1 LKTVALGALDFPAVV
16 RPGDQ
21 LMWGQAAAE
30 PAALI
35 DALLRQR
42 AAIGAFRIFVG
53 ASWCKSLTSDIADLV
68 HIRSYCGA
76 GLNRKLAQAGVLDIV
91 PCRYSHLPGL
101 IRRGVL
107 KADVLLLQ
115 VSTPDA
121 AGRYSLSMA
130 HDYLPAAI
138 DSARIVIAEVNRR
151 APWTYGE
158 RYLHESEIDIAVET
172 DRELPDP
179 MTADPGPVELAIAKR
194 AAGLIEDGA
203 TLQVGIG
210 TLPAAI
216 LSQLGGHRE
225 LGLHTGALIDE
236 AAALVASGVIT
247 NARKSID
254 AGVSI
259 AGVVMGGRR
268 AQALGATNPS
278 VQFRS
283 IEYTHAADVL
293 ARLDNLVAINSAI
306 EVDLT
311 GQVNAEV
318 GAGTYVGAVGGAL
331 DFLEGANRSR
341 GGLPIIALPSTR
353 IVSRLSGPVST
364 ARSNVGIV
372 ITEHGAVDLR
382 GLSICERIP
391 KMISLA
397 TPEFREQLARDAFA
411 DRGLRP
417 PSELPSPS
425 KPGIFALDAH
435 FSNGDRN
442 A

>member
-1 LKTVALGALDFPAVV
+1 LKTVALGSLDFPDFI

-42 AAIGAFRIFVG
+42 AAIGPFRIFVG
-53 ASWCKSLTSDIADLV
+53 ASWCKSLTSDIADFV

-91 PCRYSHLPGL
+91 PCRYSHLPDL

-115 VSTPDA
+115 VSPPDA

-130 HDYLPAAI
+130 HDYLPAAL
-138 DSARIVIAEVNRR
+138 DSARIVIAEVNRQ

-158 RYLHESEIDIAVET
+158 RYIEESQIDIAVET

-216 LSQLGGHRE
+216 LSQLRGHRD

-236 AAALVASGVIT
+236 AAALVAAGVIT

-254 AGVSI
+254 PGISI

-268 AQALGATNPS
+268 AQELGAANPA

-283 IEYTHAADVL
+283 VEYTHAADVL

-318 GAGTYVGAVGGAL
+318 AGGTYIGAVGGAL
-331 DFLEGANRSR
+331 DFFEGANRSL

-353 IVSRLSGPVST
+353 VVSRLSGPVST
-364 ARSNVGIV
+364 PRCNAGIV
-372 ITEHGAVDLR
+372 VTEHGAVDLR
-382 GLSICERIP
+382 GLSIRERLP

-397 TPEFREQLARDAFA
+397 APEFRERLARDAF
-411 DRGLRP
+411 DIG
-417 PSELPSPS
+417 
-425 KPGIFALDAH
+425 
-435 FSNGDRN
+435 
-442 A
+442 

>member
-1 LKTVALGALDFPAVV
+1 VSLKTLGLGSLDFRDLI

-21 LMWGQAAAE
+21 VMWGQAAAE

-35 DALLRQR
+35 DALVRQR
-42 AAIGAFRIFVG
+42 ADIGAFRIFVG

-76 GLNRKLAQAGVLDIV
+76 GLNRKLANAGVLDIV
-91 PCRYSHLPGL
+91 PCRYSDLPGL
-101 IRRGVL
+101 IRRGAL
-107 KADVLLLQ
+107 KVDVLLVQ
-115 VSTPDA
+115 VSPPDA
-121 AGRYSLSMA
+121 SGRYSLSMA
-130 HDYLPAAI
+130 HDYLPAAL
-138 DSARIVIAEVNRR
+138 DSARVVIAEINHE

-158 RYLHESEIDIAVET
+158 RYIDETEIDIAIET

-179 MTADPGPVELAIAKR
+179 VVSRPSAIELAIAKR
-194 AAGLIEDGA
+194 VAGLIEDGA

-236 AAALVASGVIT
+236 AADLVTAGIIT
-247 NARKSID
+247 NARKNID
-254 AGVSI
+254 AGVSV

-268 AQALGATNPS
+268 AQVLGAANPA

-283 IEYTHAADVL
+283 VEYTHAADVL
-293 ARLDNLVAINSAI
+293 ARLDHFVAINSAI
-306 EVDLT
+306 EIDLT

-318 GAGTYVGAVGGAL
+318 AGATYVGAVGGAP

-341 GGLPIIALPSTR
+341 GGLPIIALPSTVGDGAETKTR

-364 ARSNVGIV
+364 PRSNVGIV

-382 GLSICERIP
+382 GLSVRERIP
-391 KMISLA
+391 EMISLA
-397 TPEFREQLARDAFA
+397 APEFRERLARDAF
-411 DRGLRP
+411 DIG
-417 PSELPSPS
+417 
-425 KPGIFALDAH
+425 
-435 FSNGDRN
+435 
-442 A
+442 

>member
-1 LKTVALGALDFPAVV
+1 MKTLELGSLDFRDFV

-35 DALLRQR
+35 DALVRQR
-42 AAIGAFRIFVG
+42 ADIGAFRIFVG

-68 HIRSYCGA
+68 HIRSYCGT
-76 GLNRKLAQAGVLDIV
+76 GLNRKLAKAGVLDIV
-91 PCRYSHLPGL
+91 PCRYSDLPGL
-101 IRRGVL
+101 IRRGAL
-107 KADVLLLQ
+107 KPDVLLLQ
-115 VSTPDA
+115 LSPPDA
-121 AGRYSLSMA
+121 SGRYSLSMA
-130 HDYLPAAI
+130 HDYLPAAL
-138 DSARIVIAEVNRR
+138 DSARMVIAEVNRK

-158 RYLHESEIDIAVET
+158 RYIDESEIDIAIET
-172 DRELPDP
+172 DRELPAPLDSHP
-179 MTADPGPVELAIAKR
+179 SAIELAIAKR

-236 AAALVASGVIT
+236 AAELVTAGIIT
-247 NARKSID
+247 NARKNID

-268 AQALGATNPS
+268 AQMLGAANPA

-283 IEYTHAADVL
+283 VDYTHAADVL
-293 ARLDNLVAINSAI
+293 ARLDHFVAINSAI
-306 EVDLT
+306 EIDLT

-318 GAGTYVGAVGGAL
+318 AEVTYVGAVGGAP

-341 GGLPIIALPSTR
+341 GGLPIIALTSTVGDGANTKTR

-364 ARSNVGIV
+364 PRSNVGIV

-382 GLSICERIP
+382 GLSIHERIP

-397 TPEFREQLARDAFA
+397 ASEFREQLARDAF
-411 DRGLRP
+411 DLG
-417 PSELPSPS
+417 
-425 KPGIFALDAH
+425 
-435 FSNGDRN
+435 
-442 A
+442 

>member
-1 LKTVALGALDFPAVV
+1 LKTVALGSLDFPDVI

-91 PCRYSHLPGL
+91 PCRYSHLPDL

-107 KADVLLLQ
+107 KPDVLLLQ
-115 VSTPDA
+115 VSPPDA

-130 HDYLPAAI
+130 QDYLPAAL
-138 DSARIVIAEVNRR
+138 DSVRIVIAEINQR

-158 RYLHESEIDIAVET
+158 RYLHESDIDIAIET
-172 DRELPDP
+172 DRELPEP

-194 AAGLIEDGA
+194 AAGLVEDGA

-236 AAALVASGVIT
+236 AAALVAAGVIT

-254 AGVSI
+254 PGISI
-259 AGVVMGGRR
+259 AGVVMGGHR
-268 AQALGATNPS
+268 AQELGAVNPA

-283 IEYTHAADVL
+283 VEYTHAAGVL

-318 GAGTYVGAVGGAL
+318 AGGTYVGAVGGAL

-353 IVSRLSGPVST
+353 IVYRLSGPVST
-364 ARSNVGIV
+364 PRCNAGIV
-372 ITEHGAVDLR
+372 VTEHGAVDLR
-382 GLSICERIP
+382 GLSIRERLP

-397 TPEFREQLARDAFA
+397 APEFREQLARDAF
-411 DRGLRP
+411 DIR
-417 PSELPSPS
+417 
-425 KPGIFALDAH
+425 
-435 FSNGDRN
+435 
-442 A
+442 

>member
-1 LKTVALGALDFPAVV
+1 
-16 RPGDQ
+16 
-21 LMWGQAAAE
+21 MWGQAAAE

-35 DALLRQR
+35 DVLIRQR
-42 AAIGAFRIFVG
+42 ADVGAFSVFVG
-53 ASWCKSLTSDIADLV
+53 ASWCESLTSDIADLV

-76 GLNRKLAQAGVLDIV
+76 GLNRKLAKAGVLDIV
-91 PCRYSHLPGL
+91 PCRYSDLPSL
-101 IRRGVL
+101 IRRGKL

-115 VSTPDA
+115 VSPPDA
-121 AGRYSLSMA
+121 SGRYSLSMA
-130 HDYLPAAI
+130 HDYLPAAL
-138 DSARIVIAEVNRR
+138 DSARIVIAEVNHE

-158 RYLHESEIDIAVET
+158 RYIDESQIDIAIET
-172 DRELPDP
+172 DRQLPDP
-179 MTADPGPVELAIAKR
+179 TASGPSAVELAIAKR

-236 AAALVASGVIT
+236 AAALVAAGVIT

-254 AGVSI
+254 AGVSV

-268 AQALGATNPS
+268 AQALGAANPA

-283 IEYTHAADVL
+283 VEYTHAADVL
-293 ARLDNLVAINSAI
+293 ARLDHLVAINSAVEI
-306 EVDLT
+306 DLT

-318 GAGTYVGAVGGAL
+318 AGGTYVGAVGGAP

-341 GGLPIIALPSTR
+341 GGLPIIALPSTVGDGAKTRTR

-364 ARSNVGIV
+364 ARSNAGIV

-382 GLSICERIP
+382 GLSIHERIP

-397 TPEFREQLARDAFA
+397 APEFREQLSRDVFATGEGGAQPPLPIAR
-411 DRGLRP
+411 R
-417 PSELPSPS
+417 
-425 KPGIFALDAH
+425 KPAKPLA
-435 FSNGDRN
+435 R
-442 A
+442 

>member
-1 LKTVALGALDFPAVV
+1 
-16 RPGDQ
+16 
-21 LMWGQAAAE
+21 MWGQAAAE

-35 DALLRQR
+35 DALMHQR
-42 AAIGAFRIFVG
+42 ADIGAFRIFVG

-76 GLNRKLAQAGVLDIV
+76 GLNRKLAKAGVLDIV
-91 PCRYSHLPGL
+91 PCRYSDLPSL

-115 VSTPDA
+115 VSPPDA
-121 AGRYSLSMA
+121 SGRYSLSMA
-130 HDYLPAAI
+130 HDYLPAAL
-138 DSARIVIAEVNRR
+138 DSARIVIAEVNRK

-158 RYLHESEIDIAVET
+158 RYIDESEIDIAIET

-179 MTADPGPVELAIAKR
+179 PSSQPSPVELAIAKR

-210 TLPAAI
+210 ALPAAI

-236 AAALVASGVIT
+236 AAGLVAAGVIT

-254 AGVSI
+254 TGVSV

-268 AQALGATNPS
+268 AQALGAANPA

-283 IEYTHAADVL
+283 VEYTHAAEVL
-293 ARLDNLVAINSAI
+293 ARLDHLVAINSAVEI
-306 EVDLT
+306 DLT

-318 GAGTYVGAVGGAL
+318 AGGAYVGAVGGAL

-341 GGLPIIALPSTR
+341 GGLPIVALPSTR

-364 ARSNVGIV
+364 PRSNAGIV
-372 ITEHGAVDLR
+372 ITEHGAADLR
-382 GLSICERIP
+382 GLSIRERIP

-397 TPEFREQLARDAFA
+397 APEFREQLSRDAF
-411 DRGLRP
+411 GSGEGGGS
-417 PSELPSPS
+417 SELPCLSE
-425 KPGIFALDAH
+425 PGIFALNAH
-435 FSNGDRN
+435 FSDADRN
-442 A
+442 D

>member
-1 LKTVALGALDFPAVV
+1 
-16 RPGDQ
+16 
-21 LMWGQAAAE
+21 MWGQAAAE

-35 DALLRQR
+35 DVLIRQR
-42 AAIGAFRIFVG
+42 ADVGTFGVFVG
-53 ASWCKSLTSDIADLV
+53 ASWCESLTSDIADLV

-76 GLNRKLAQAGVLDIV
+76 GLNRKLAKAGVLDIV
-91 PCRYSHLPGL
+91 PCRYSDLPSL
-101 IRRGVL
+101 IRRGAL
-107 KADVLLLQ
+107 KADVLMLQ
-115 VSTPDA
+115 VSPPDGS
-121 AGRYSLSMA
+121 GRYSLSMA
-130 HDYLPAAI
+130 HDYLPAAL
-138 DSARIVIAEVNRR
+138 DSARIVIAEVNHK

-158 RYLHESEIDIAVET
+158 RYIDESEIDIAIET

-179 MTADPGPVELAIAKR
+179 ITSHSSPVELAIAKH

-216 LSQLGGHRE
+216 LSQLGGHRD

-236 AAALVASGVIT
+236 AAVLVAAGVIT

-254 AGVSI
+254 AGVSV

-268 AQALGATNPS
+268 AQALGAGNPA

-283 IEYTHAADVL
+283 VEYTHAANVL
-293 ARLDNLVAINSAI
+293 ARLDDLVAINSAV

-318 GAGTYVGAVGGAL
+318 AAGIYVGAVGGAL

-364 ARSNVGIV
+364 PRCNAGIV

-382 GLSICERIP
+382 GLSIRERIP
-391 KMISLA
+391 RMMSLA
-397 TPEFREQLARDAFA
+397 APEFREQLARDAF
-411 DRGLRP
+411 DIR
-417 PSELPSPS
+417 
-425 KPGIFALDAH
+425 
-435 FSNGDRN
+435 
-442 A
+442 